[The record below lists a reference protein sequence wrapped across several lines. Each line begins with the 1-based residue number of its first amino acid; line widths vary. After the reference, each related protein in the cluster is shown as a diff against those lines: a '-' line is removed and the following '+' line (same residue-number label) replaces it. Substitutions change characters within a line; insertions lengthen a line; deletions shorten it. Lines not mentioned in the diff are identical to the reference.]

1 MVRIRTLRLTYIILY
16 IQDDCLCS
24 AVGLVCVLMLC
35 MGSWLI
41 CVYVTVGCG
50 GFGAGSGDQSS
61 LFFLSSG
68 RLILHK
74 YVCVGAYVVCG

>member
-35 MGSWLI
+35 RLI
-41 CVYVTVGCG
+41 CVDVTVGCG

-74 YVCVGAYVVCG
+74 YVCVWTCM

>member
-1 MVRIRTLRLTYIILY
+1 
-16 IQDDCLCS
+16 
-24 AVGLVCVLMLC
+24 MLC

-41 CVYVTVGCG
+41 CVYVAVGCG

-74 YVCVGAYVVCG
+74 CVCVGVYVMCGLVDVRVCVCVKECVYVCEREKGWI